1 MQQGLKYLLS
11 NTLFALDL
19 IGLNLLIFILLLFY
33 QWPLSAFNINPYI
46 QLWVMTNLIWVIVAL
61 AVGLY
66 GSLLVLKFEL
76 FVKRTSQLYLIWVML
91 ILLYLVVIR
100 EVAFSRTF
108 ILILLVCFPLILG
121 VNRFSYFAIHK
132 YVKKRGTYVSKIIIV
147 GYNDMSKKL
156 AKYFE
161 EEGINTE
168 LIGFIE
174 EPLNVHELSNYP
186 ILTNINNAI
195 EIAKKMDV
203 QEIFSTIMPEQ
214 NQAIYHLMHD
224 AENNCVRFKIIPD
237 FSVFLKK
244 PVVVDYLSDMP
255 VLALRGDPLED
266 MGNRI
271 KKRILDLMVSTT
283 VLLFILS
290 WLIPL
295 IAILVKLE
303 SRGPI
308 FFRQLRSG
316 KNDKPFFC
324 LKFRSMR
331 MNDAADQVS
340 ATRDD
345 PRITKI
351 GRFLRK
357 SSLDEFPQFIN
368 VLFGEMSLVGPRPHM
383 LKHSSEF
390 SKMVAHYMSRQF
402 LKPGITGW
410 AQINSYRGEIR
421 SQEEI
426 EGRVASDLWYFENW
440 TIWLDIRILFLTVY
454 QVFAGHKNAY

>member
-1 MQQGLKYLLS
+1 MQKGLKYLLS
-11 NTLFALDL
+11 NALFTLDL
-19 IGLNLLIFILLLFY
+19 IGLNLIFFILLLFY
-33 QWPLSAFNINPYI
+33 QRALSSLNFTPYI
-46 QLWVMTNLIWVIVAL
+46 DFWMVTNLTWIIISIA
-61 AVGLY
+61 AGLY
-66 GSLLVLKFEL
+66 GSMLVLKFEL
-76 FVKRTSQLYLIWVML
+76 FVKRTSQIYLLWVML

-100 EVAFSRTF
+100 EVDFSRTF
-108 ILILLVCFPLILG
+108 IFFLLICFLLILG
-121 VNRFSYFAIHK
+121 LNRFSYFAIHK
-132 YVKKRGTYVSKIIIV
+132 YIKKRGTYVNKIIIL
-147 GYNDMSKKL
+147 GYNEMSKKL

-168 LIGFIE
+168 LVGFIE
-174 EPLNVHELSNYP
+174 EPLNVDELTNYP
-186 ILTNINNAI
+186 ILTNIDNAV
-195 EIAKKMDV
+195 EMAKKMDV

-214 NQAIYHLMHD
+214 NQVIYHLMHD
-224 AENNCVRFKIIPD
+224 AENNCVKFKIIPD
-237 FSVFLKK
+237 FSMFLKK
-244 PVVVDYLSDMP
+244 PVVIDYLSDMP

-271 KKRILDLMVSTT
+271 KKRLLDLLVSSA

-295 IAILVKLE
+295 VAAIVKLE
-303 SRGPI
+303 SKGPV

-331 MNDAADQVS
+331 INEFADQQS
-340 ATRDD
+340 AIRDD
-345 PRITKI
+345 PRITRI

-368 VLFGEMSLVGPRPHM
+368 VFVGEMSLVGPRPHM

-410 AQINSYRGEIR
+410 AQINSYRGEIK
-421 SQEEI
+421 SQAEI

-440 TIWLDIRILFLTVY
+440 TIWLDIRIMFLTLY

>member
-11 NTLFALDL
+11 NALFALDL

-33 QWPLSAFNINPYI
+33 QWSLSAFNFNPYI
-46 QLWVMTNLIWVIVAL
+46 QLWVMANLIWVIVAV
-61 AVGLY
+61 AVRLY
-66 GSLLVLKFEL
+66 GSMLVLKFEL
-76 FVKRTSQLYLIWVML
+76 FVKRTSQLYVLWVML
-91 ILLYLVVIR
+91 MLLYLVVIR
-100 EVAFSRTF
+100 EVDFSRSF
-108 ILILLVCFPLILG
+108 ILLILICFPLVLG
-121 VNRFSYFAIHK
+121 VNRCLYFAIHR
-132 YVKKRGTYVSKIIIV
+132 YVKKRGTYVSKIMIV

-174 EPLNVHELSNYP
+174 EPLNVHELTNYP
-186 ILTNINNAI
+186 ILTNLDNAI
-195 EIAKKMDV
+195 EIAKKMQV

-214 NQAIYHLMHD
+214 NAIIYHLMHE
-224 AENNCVRFKIIPD
+224 AENSCVRFKIIPD
-237 FSVFLKK
+237 LSVFLKK

-303 SRGPI
+303 SKGPI

-331 MNDAADQVS
+331 MNEASDQLS

-345 PRITKI
+345 PRITRI

-368 VLFGEMSLVGPRPHM
+368 VLLGEMSLVGPRPHM
-383 LKHSSEF
+383 LKHSTEF

-440 TIWLDIRILFLTVY
+440 TIWLDIRIMFLTVY